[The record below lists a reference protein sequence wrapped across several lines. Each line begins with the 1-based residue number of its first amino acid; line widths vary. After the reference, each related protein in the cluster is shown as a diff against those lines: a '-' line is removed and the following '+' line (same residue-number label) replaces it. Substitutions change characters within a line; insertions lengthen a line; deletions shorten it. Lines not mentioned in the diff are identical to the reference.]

1 MNAKANDPEQ
11 FSEVE
16 AKAIDPFI
24 DERCRKLAY
33 DVGAITLL
41 FGNLEAV
48 LSFYIGFLISHPS
61 SAMYKYAEKLQFVD
75 RVGLFCDLVA
85 GECPEY
91 TDILAQLKKDL
102 RKIAEKRNIIVHN
115 GIKEQG
121 DKLLLCTINGKPIEA
136 TDLQVIIN
144 RLQTLNDRVATV
156 WMTLQEYHFKRA
168 KFKEGHERRF

>member
-48 LSFYIGFLISHPS
+48 LSFYIGFLISNPS

-75 RVGLFCDLVA
+75 RVGLFCDLVV

-91 TDILAQLKKDL
+91 KDIIDQLKK
-102 RKIAEKRNIIVHN
+102 
-115 GIKEQG
+115 
-121 DKLLLCTINGKPIEA
+121 T
-136 TDLQVIIN
+136 
-144 RLQTLNDRVATV
+144 
-156 WMTLQEYHFKRA
+156 
-168 KFKEGHERRF
+168 